1 MQVADL
7 VNRLVSNQGVV
18 FIVAF
23 MVMLTSAAIALALG
37 GEVLANKLAEV
48 AYYFLVIGVVAQL
61 VNLVREERKK
71 EGE

>member
-61 VNLVREERKK
+61 VNLVREECKK

>member
-1 MQVADL
+1 MQIAGSADK
-7 VNRLVSNQGVV
+7 LVSNLGVV

-37 GEVLANKLAEV
+37 SEVLANKLAEV

-71 EGE
+71 DGE